1 MHVAFPPL
9 NGLRAFEVAARHLS
23 LTKAADEL
31 SVTPSA
37 LSHQIKGLEEFLGV
51 RLFERRGRAIE
62 LTDAGRQL
70 YPGLHAGLVQI
81 RDAVASLRGRGADHI
96 LVVSAPPGFTAKWL
110 APRLYRLA
118 VANPDL
124 DVRISS
130 SLANANFRT
139 DGVDIA
145 IRNMPFDHPPEPEL
159 VTGTLVDLVYQP
171 VVSPALK
178 KAHGSL
184 ATAEDWRHMPLI
196 HDESLRGRQRIPG
209 WADWFAAAGI
219 SGVEINR
226 GLRFTSPDHAI
237 EAAIEGAGALLAA
250 TVMTYDDVRTGRLEI
265 AGEQLLWFGRSICF
279 ICPVS
284 RAGDPKIA
292 TFRAWLASEMALM
305 PRQML
310 ERIKLSA
317 GN

>member
-9 NGLRAFEVAARHLS
+9 NALRAFEVAARHLS

-37 LSHQIKGLEEFLGV
+37 LSHQIKGLEDFLGL

-81 RDAVASLRGRGADHI
+81 RDAVTSLRGRGDDHI

-118 VANPDL
+118 SANPDL

-145 IRNMPFDHPPEPEL
+145 IRNLPFDHPADPEL
-159 VTGTLVDLVYQP
+159 VIERLADLVYEP
-171 VVSPALK
+171 VVAPALK

-209 WADWFAAAGI
+209 WPDWFAAAGI

-226 GLRFTSPDHAI
+226 GLRFTSADHAI

-250 TVMTYDDVRTGRLEI
+250 SVMTYDDVRTGRLVL
-265 AGEQLLWFGRSICF
+265 AGEQPLWFGRSICF
-279 ICPVS
+279 VCPAL
-284 RAGDPKIA
+284 RAGDPKIS
-292 TFRAWLASEMALM
+292 TFRAWLTSEMAMM
-305 PRQML
+305 PKRML
-310 ERIKLSA
+310 NQARLA
-317 GN
+317 TAD